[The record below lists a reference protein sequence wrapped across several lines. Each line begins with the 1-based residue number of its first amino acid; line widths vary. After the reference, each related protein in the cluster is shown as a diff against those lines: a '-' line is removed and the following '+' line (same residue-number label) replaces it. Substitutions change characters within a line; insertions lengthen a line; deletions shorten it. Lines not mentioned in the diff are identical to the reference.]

1 MMMVWVGFLKM
12 KGRLNFLTTE
22 YCVVLDGNQML
33 EVIMMMMSW
42 LRYRFHR
49 ELGNDQQQEAET
61 EESVSKKMVM
71 KIRLL
76 KQHDSRLAA
85 RIVKM
90 SV

>member
-1 MMMVWVGFLKM
+1 M
-12 KGRLNFLTTE
+12 KRRLNFRTTE
-22 YCVVLDGNQML
+22 CCVVRDGNQML
-33 EVIMMMMSW
+33 EVMMMMRSW

-49 ELGNDQQQEAET
+49 ELGNDQQEAED
-61 EESVSKKMVM
+61 EESESTKVVM
-71 KIRLL
+71 KKIQPP